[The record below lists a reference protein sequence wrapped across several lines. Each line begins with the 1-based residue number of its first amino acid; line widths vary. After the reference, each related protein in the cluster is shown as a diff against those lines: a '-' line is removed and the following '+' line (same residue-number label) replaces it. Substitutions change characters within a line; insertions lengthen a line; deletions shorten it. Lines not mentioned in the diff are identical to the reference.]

1 MDRLNEI
8 LSEIGVSK
16 VKLAK
21 YLGVSR
27 QMVYNY
33 LEMDSVSD
41 WPLEKKMKLFNL
53 LNIKSQ
59 DEIDSI
65 EVDSDFIKH
74 ANNLIN
80 DSTYFSTLQEKGRI
94 SFNDLNNNDQ
104 KLLNDIISLLKE
116 KIDDD
121 EINGRNMLRYLYYFL
136 EVSDNNDTINYLLA
150 YVAKTTGF
158 INANEYV
165 FNEDEQFAFESIL
178 YSAMVMYQSKSASR
192 NKINEVH
199 KKLEEDIKE
208 KHEEVLSRTQ
218 ELVSDQEQALKELG
232 YTEITQE
239 NSTEVYEKM
248 AEIQSR
254 NV

>member
-1 MDRLNEI
+1 MNRLNEI

-59 DEIDSI
+59 DEIESI
-65 EVDSDFIKH
+65 EVNSDFIKH

-136 EVSDNNDTINYLLA
+136 EVSETNNIINYILA
-150 YVAKTTGF
+150 YVAQTTGF
-158 INANEYV
+158 INANEFV
-165 FNEDEQFAFESIL
+165 FNEEEQFEFESIL
-178 YSAMVMYQSKSASR
+178 YSAMVMYQSKSASKS
-192 NKINEVH
+192 KIIEVH
-199 KKLEEDIKE
+199 KKLEDDIKE

-218 ELVSDQEQALKELG
+218 ELVSAQEQALKELG
-232 YTEITQE
+232 YSEITQE